1 MILDFFKVAFSP
13 CLIAGIFLVLS
24 GTQITQQPF
33 FVWAISYNSYFYYP
47 GQLKHFIKGQK
58 KRKIIKL
65 EMEVDLINDWK
76 HKYRR
81 KWSHLLP
88 FSVEE
93 VSLSLILVLSFTA
106 AALTAQLC
114 HWGAGNRVTLCLGK
128 MAATTAADGVV
139 LKPVERAERSVLDS
153 VLKLRVPEIFP
164 WTSLV
169 L

>member
-65 EMEVDLINDWK
+65 EMEVDLIND
-76 HKYRR
+76 
-81 KWSHLLP
+81 
-88 FSVEE
+88 
-93 VSLSLILVLSFTA
+93 
-106 AALTAQLC
+106 
-114 HWGAGNRVTLCLGK
+114 
-128 MAATTAADGVV
+128 
-139 LKPVERAERSVLDS
+139 
-153 VLKLRVPEIFP
+153 
-164 WTSLV
+164 
-169 L
+169 